1 MKTREKNIILIGLLA
16 LTLIGGCSNEKPSA
30 QAQNAA
36 PQQTETS
43 QKTEKAQKT
52 DQQPGTLALT
62 YTYKPKS
69 GAWSNQMA
77 VWIEDAEGKVVR
89 TLMAT
94 RFTAQGGYQIREMSI
109 PTWVKRSNLAQMDS
123 KDVDALTSATPQGGT
138 HTLIWDGKDA
148 KGQPVPDGSYK
159 IFMEATLYKYS
170 DELFT
175 GSFTKG
181 SQNQN
186 VTMEAT
192 LTQEPEHKEN
202 RDMISDV
209 SAVYKGTAK

>member
-1 MKTREKNIILIGLLA
+1 MNKRGKSIVLIGFLA
-16 LTLIGGCSNEKPSA
+16 LALISGCQDEKKSA
-30 QAQNAA
+30 QAKTAA
-36 PQQTETS
+36 PQTETS
-43 QKTEKAQKT
+43 QQAAAPASK
-52 DQQPGTLALT
+52 QQPGTLALT

-77 VWIEDAEGKVVR
+77 VWIENAEGKVVR

-94 RFTAQGGYQIREMSI
+94 RFTAQGGYQIREMSL
-109 PTWVKRSNLAQMDS
+109 PTWVKRSNPAQMDA
-123 KDVDALTSATPQGGT
+123 KEVDALTTATPQAGT

-148 KGQPVPDGSYK
+148 KGRPVPDGPYK
-159 IFMEATLYKYS
+159 IVMEATLFKYS

-175 GSFTKG
+175 GNFTKG
-181 SQNQN
+181 SQDQH

-202 RDMISDV
+202 RDMISKV
-209 SAVYKGTAK
+209 SAFYKGTSK

>member
-16 LTLIGGCSNEKPSA
+16 LALISGCSNEKKSA
-30 QAQNAA
+30 QAQTTA
-36 PQQTETS
+36 PQQTET
-43 QKTEKAQKT
+43 AQTAETAAKT

-77 VWIEDAEGKVVR
+77 VWIENEDGKVVR

-109 PTWVKRSNLAQMDS
+109 PTWVKRSNLAQMDA

-138 HTLIWDGKDA
+138 HTLIWDGKDS
-148 KGQPVPDGSYK
+148 KGQTVPDGSYK
-159 IFMEATLYKYS
+159 VFMEATLYKYS

-181 SQNQN
+181 GGDQN
-186 VTMEAT
+186 VTMDAT

-209 SAVYKGTAK
+209 SAVYKGTSK